1 MNRDDTSL
9 GGAAAGFTETLW
21 QSVRR
26 AADSSPDLRRR
37 GLEELCT
44 RYWKPI
50 YRYIRI
56 AWRKSNEDAKDL
68 TQAFCLWL
76 VEGEAVRKYEAERGG
91 FRAFLKTLI
100 KHFVLHQEEA
110 LHRLKRGGG
119 VAIHALDDA
128 DAAGD
133 PAGQDPDREFD
144 AAWRVEILSRA
155 VAAVRKR
162 FDADGRK
169 VKFQVFEAYDLG
181 SASGAPTYAEL
192 GAKFGIKATD
202 VQNYLAAVRE
212 EVRTEIRRELAET
225 TSSREELEE
234 EWNAFFPS

>member
-9 GGAAAGFTETLW
+9 GGAPAGFTETLW

-26 AADSSPDLRRR
+26 AADSSPALRRR
-37 GLEELCT
+37 GLEELCA

-76 VEGEAVRKYEAERGG
+76 VEGEAVRKYEADRGS

-119 VAIHALDDA
+119 VAIHALETVDSPEG
-128 DAAGD
+128 AAGL
-133 PAGQDPDREFD
+133 DPDREFD
-144 AAWRVEILSRA
+144 ASWRVEILTRA
-155 VAAVRKR
+155 VATVRRR
-162 FDADGRK
+162 FQEDGREL
-169 VKFQVFEAYDLG
+169 KFRVFEAYDLG
-181 SASGAPTYAEL
+181 SAAGTPTYAEL
-192 GAKFGIKATD
+192 GERFGVKPSD
-202 VQNYLAAVRE
+202 VQNYLASVRE
-212 EVRTEIRRELAET
+212 DVRTEIRRELAET

-234 EWNAFFPS
+234 EWNAFFTS